1 MVYFRY
7 LFQHMEDLTPV
18 EGLVYSELVL
28 YSLASNENC
37 CVDGMVSIE
46 RSLEEVKDI
55 RMREF
60 KYDFETA
67 YCSMKPAVLMEHTEL
82 TFPTVQKTLASL
94 KEKGYIR
101 EGWILCPLQLIEK
114 GYIKIPYKTH
124 LKGRQLIF
132 YAFLLDR
139 SYPCK
144 GTLDTWAYKFKE
156 LCGVNEGNV
165 YFLINK
171 LKEHGLVERLKDG
184 KLQIYTP
191 DDIKK
196 GKPTLDLPPL

>member
-1 MVYFRY
+1 
-7 LFQHMEDLTPV
+7 MEDLTPV
-18 EGLVYSELVL
+18 EGLVYSELIL
-28 YSLASNENC
+28 HSLASNENC
-37 CVDGMVSIE
+37 CIDGMVSIE

-67 YCSMKPAVLMEHTEL
+67 YCPMKPAVLMEHTEL
-82 TFPTVQKTLASL
+82 TFPTVQKALASL

-139 SYPCK
+139 SYSYG
-144 GTLDTWAYKFKE
+144 GTLDTKAYRLEK
-156 LCGVNEGNV
+156 LCDINENNV
-165 YFLINK
+165 YALINR
-171 LKEHGLVERLKDG
+171 LKAHGLVKRLENG
-184 KLQIYTP
+184 KLQIHTP
-191 DDIKK
+191 GDIKK
-196 GKPTLDLPPL
+196 GKPSADSPW